1 MTANEKLI
9 NIRHEL
15 GLSQAE
21 LAKIIGVHRGTLSN
35 WELGRPI
42 PLEKQKLIAKRLNI
56 STARVFDDEIINDFK
71 NSDDAQIIGR
81 IKDLYTQL
89 PSDKKIEVL
98 RFIIETGK

>member
-1 MTANEKLI
+1 MTANEKLV

-15 GLSQAE
+15 GLNQAE

-42 PLEKQKLIAKRLNI
+42 PLEKQKLIAKALGI
-56 STARVFDDEIINDFK
+56 SAARIFDDEIINDFE

-81 IKDLYTQL
+81 IKDLYIQL

-98 RFIIETGK
+98 RFILDNGK